1 MTGLVI
7 SGGAATR
14 GAITVGGL
22 TGATGG
28 GGATLRTR
36 AGLMTANDG
45 GGATVGGTIGTTGGV
60 MTGAGLAATT
70 VGEGVDATGSGIR
83 RSGAVRLDGSV
94 ISSVRAGGGR
104 DRTAACGMTGL
115 GPDGNVRTSR
125 GWATG
130 GGGADVF
137 ACADATFGLDGGW
150 PPPPGGATSVTS
162 YVTGNLKGLARNHW
176 GANITAIAMR
186 P

>member
-22 TGATGG
+22 TGATGS
-28 GGATLRTR
+28 GGATLRTG

-45 GGATVGGTIGTTGGV
+45 GGATVGGTIGATRGA
-60 MTGAGLAATT
+60 MTGAGFAGATI
-70 VGEGVDATGSGIR
+70 GGGVDATGSGRR
-83 RSGAVRLDGSV
+83 RSGAVRLDGRV

-115 GPDGNVRTSR
+115 GADGNVRTSR
-125 GWATG
+125 GWAAG
-130 GGGADVF
+130 GGGGDVF
-137 ACADATFGLDGGW
+137 ACAAATFDPDGAEGLDGG
-150 PPPPGGATSVTS
+150 
-162 YVTGNLKGLARNHW
+162 
-176 GANITAIAMR
+176 
-186 P
+186 